1 MVEWLWGRECTGNF
15 SRSPLNFSHSWRK
28 FGTRHSLLGRFW
40 GFIREKCLLFFYI
53 PILGIG
59 CEFFPCK
66 LFPKLGTIWEHFPS
80 YSLYRGII
88 GTCESQYRGI
98 IGTCKSQY
106 RGIIGTCKSQYTGV
120 IETRKIHQRVIIG
133 QIPLR
138 GNFWDMENPL
148 WGEIMWNS
156 CPKIDFGRQFWY
168 FFPNRLYSQIV
179 NCKKFSVMGESP
191 AITFCRNLGKY
202 IFSFPGSFCII
213 TMAGLLNLLLI
224 SCLRRFK
231 NRKTLDNN
239 DLNQVGVQRF

>member
-1 MVEWLWGRECTGNF
+1 MSTFLLHPNIGNRLWIFPQVISKVGN
-15 SRSPLNFSHSWRK
+15 NM
-28 FGTRHSLLGRFW
+28 GT
-40 GFIREKCLLFFYI
+40 
-53 PILGIG
+53 
-59 CEFFPCK
+59 
-66 LFPKLGTIWEHFPS
+66 FPKS

-98 IGTCKSQY
+98 T
-106 RGIIGTCKSQYTGV
+106 GTCKSQYTGV
-120 IETRKIHQRVIIG
+120 IDTRKIHQRVIIG

-191 AITFCRNLGKY
+191 AIFFFCRNLGKC

-213 TMAGLLNLLLI
+213 TVAGLLNLLLI